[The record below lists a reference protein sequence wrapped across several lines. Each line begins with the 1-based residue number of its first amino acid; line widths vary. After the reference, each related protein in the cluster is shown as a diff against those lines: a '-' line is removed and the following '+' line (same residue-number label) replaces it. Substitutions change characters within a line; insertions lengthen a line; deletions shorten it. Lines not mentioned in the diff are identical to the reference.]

1 MISVRGL
8 LAYSITQQK
17 NEWKKDFFNLNDIK
31 CCTEDKTVVI
41 DIETHLLKED
51 AVVMHFR

>member
-1 MISVRGL
+1 MKSVRGL